1 MLRGGVAVSM
11 AAVAVRTWYGQQTM
25 VLRQWWIRNWCSHGC
40 CVRKKNSRWPFAPAA
55 FSGVVA
61 CAEWFVNGG
70 GTAAAAM
77 EMRTAAWWCHRT
89 STNAG
94 NTNLQKN
101 HLQQRNHKPAP
112 SFSSIFAR
120 TSSYNEAR
128 KRNSVDDGWLMM
140 GSDGVYGLGSLGNR
154 SRKVFLR
161 LG

>member
-1 MLRGGVAVSM
+1 MQWRWRSQWQLTARLLLLRRRRRGG
-11 AAVAVRTWYGQQTM
+11 
-25 VLRQWWIRNWCSHGC
+25 CCGC
-40 CVRKKNSRWPFAPAA
+40 CRDGATEVAHRCCRLVVA
-55 FSGVVA
+55 GVVA

-154 SRKVFLR
+154 SRKVFLC

>member
-1 MLRGGVAVSM
+1 M

-77 EMRTAAWWCHRT
+77 EMRTAGWWCHRT

-94 NTNLQKN
+94 HTNLQKN
-101 HLQQRNHKPAP
+101 HLQQRNPKPAP

-128 KRNSVDDGWLMM
+128 KRNSCNNHHLFFTDHDAAAPPRPPEQPPLPSAASSQSQWVC
-140 GSDGVYGLGSLGNR
+140 
-154 SRKVFLR
+154 
-161 LG
+161 

>member
-1 MLRGGVAVSM
+1 
-11 AAVAVRTWYGQQTM
+11 M
-25 VLRQWWIRNWCSHGC
+25 VTELWWCGADAIMEARQFASRSHGC

-128 KRNSVDDGWLMM
+128 KRNSCNNHHLFFMDHDAAAPPRPPEQPPLSSAASSQSQWVC
-140 GSDGVYGLGSLGNR
+140 
-154 SRKVFLR
+154 
-161 LG
+161 